1 MVPRPRPTGQSA
13 RGGTES
19 VDLNDTPQQAEY
31 RTKVRAWLQEHAKEA
46 PPVRPEGDEDA
57 YLKAR
62 REWQG
67 ERPPGGGGGG
77 PWAQEGR
84 GQGPRPVGE
93 GTATPERGAPGGA
106 RPPPRTRG
114 GRA

>member
-46 PPVRPEGDEDA
+46 PPLRAEGDEDA

-67 ERPPGGGGGG
+67 KLAAAGPARGAGAKKLRGPGLGPAEQGTTQQASAPPGRAGGL
-77 PWAQEGR
+77 
-84 GQGPRPVGE
+84 
-93 GTATPERGAPGGA
+93 AP
-106 RPPPRTRG
+106 
-114 GRA
+114 

>member
-31 RTKVRAWLQEHAKEA
+31 RAKVRAWLQEHAKEA

-67 ERPPGGGGGG
+67 KLAEGGGGGG
-77 PWAQEGR
+77 PPAQERR
-84 GQGPRPVGE
+84 GPGPRPLAE
-93 GTATPERGAPGGA
+93 GATTHGGAAAGGA
-106 RPPPRTRG
+106 R
-114 GRA
+114 